1 MIFRAIVLFLLLT
14 VAFTRVDA
22 TDDITMR
29 IRFNKATYKIGARMR
44 LQFVYHNSAKH
55 AIRFLPE
62 PEPRYAD
69 ALLLTE
75 VNSKRPGIV
84 IPFGEMSMD
93 FEGLSKRVVL
103 LRPGQEYSRR
113 FVLQIASTLPPSY
126 KESRKG
132 LFLWFPGSTIELPHS
147 GRYCAIG
154 QYYCSP
160 KHPVARYLSGKPRLW
175 YGEAKSA
182 PVIVE
187 FR

>member
-1 MIFRAIVLFLLLT
+1 MMLRVIVLSLLLIPACANAGPSDLT
-14 VAFTRVDA
+14 MSIRPDKAIYKTGEKMNLQ
-22 TDDITMR
+22 ITYR
-29 IRFNKATYKIGARMR
+29 NT
-44 LQFVYHNSAKH
+44 AKY

-62 PEPRYAD
+62 PEPHYAD
-69 ALLLTE
+69 ALLLRE
-75 VNSKRPGIV
+75 VNGKRSGTV

-103 LRPGQEYSRR
+103 LRPGQAYSRR
-113 FVLQIASTLPPSY
+113 FDLQIASTLPPSY

-147 GRYCAIG
+147 GRYHAIG

-160 KHPVARYLSGKPRLW
+160 KHPVARYLSGNPRLW

-187 FR
+187 FK